1 MRVRSVDCNDR
12 FEGYLKSLTKKR
24 YPDLEKTV
32 REFLEDRA
40 RSGADATSQK
50 IPGVG
55 GGSVFKNRLRLGNMG
70 KRKGARII
78 FYCDEER
85 VVPLFIYAKNQIADI
100 PVNEIK
106 DALREFGL
114 LPSHLDQEENSVN

>member
-78 FYCDEER
+78 WELYTIVLTC
-85 VVPLFIYAKNQIADI
+85 
-100 PVNEIK
+100 PVMVESEVHAI
-106 DALREFGL
+106 
-114 LPSHLDQEENSVN
+114 QMI